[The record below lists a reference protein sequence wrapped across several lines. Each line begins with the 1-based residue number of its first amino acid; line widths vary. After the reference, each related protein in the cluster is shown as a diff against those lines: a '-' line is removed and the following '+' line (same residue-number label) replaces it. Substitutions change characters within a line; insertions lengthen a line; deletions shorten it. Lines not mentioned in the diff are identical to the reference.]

1 MPGIAGD
8 FDKFDPQEAAEIV
21 ARTDRRAAA
30 NHAMCEALAPLVHQ
44 YERSAV
50 RSDGPSMRAT
60 ILAIG
65 LLTEP
70 PAHAPLLRQ
79 LCMLMSDELLE
90 RIGAERSRY
99 LLDLLRTEVHRLQ
112 EGEPFAS
119 SALVAEA
126 RAFRARVQELER

>member
-44 YERSAV
+44 YERSAAH
-50 RSDGPSMRAT
+50 SDGPSMKAT

-65 LLTEP
+65 RLTEP

-79 LCMLMSDELLE
+79 LCMLLSDELHE
-90 RIGAERSRY
+90 GIGAERSRY
-99 LLDLLRTEVHRLQ
+99 LSELLRAEVRRLQ
-112 EGEPFAS
+112 QGEPFAS

-126 RAFRARVQELER
+126 RAFRAKVQEMER